1 MLESPFWLAPL
12 LAALAT
18 WSLTPLVRRYLVT
31 RQIIDHPNHRSSH
44 RQATPRGGGLA
55 MAAGLMLA
63 VVSAVPADQ
72 IAMLLVV
79 ILALTVLGWLD
90 DRHDLPVSVRLLVQ
104 LLLAVGMLVWLG
116 GVKVLSVAGVSITLP
131 WLWSGLALIAV
142 VWLINLH
149 NFMDGS
155 DGLAAMQGAWSGLA
169 FGVLFAYAEQRS
181 EAMVAFSLA
190 AVCLAFLFWNR
201 PPARLFMG
209 DVGSVLLGGMIAWL
223 ALVGVVRGAISV
235 WLSLMVCAVFVV
247 DASLT
252 LLARVRRGERWY
264 TAHRQHAY
272 QRLINAGWGHG
283 RVLAMYTGVN
293 AVVVLP
299 ALVIGV
305 ALPGW
310 DFWLALVVSVLLA
323 AGWWAIQSAANGELE
338 SHD

>member
-1 MLESPFWLAPL
+1 MFESTFWLAPL
-12 LAALAT
+12 LAALLT
-18 WSLTPLVRRYLVT
+18 WSLTPLVRRYLVA

-44 RQATPRGGGLA
+44 HQATPRGGGLA
-55 MAAGLMLA
+55 MAAGLVLA
-63 VVSAVPADQ
+63 AIAVPADQ
-72 IAMLLVV
+72 VAVVLVV
-79 ILALTVLGWLD
+79 ILSLTVLGWLD
-90 DRHDLPVSVRLLVQ
+90 DRHDLPVTVRLFAQ
-104 LLLAVGMLVWLG
+104 FLLALGMLAWLG
-116 GVKVLSVAGVSITLP
+116 GVTALSIAGVIITLP

-169 FGVLFAYAEQRS
+169 FGMLFAHAEHRS
-181 EAMVAFSLA
+181 EALVAFSLA

-223 ALVGVVRGAISV
+223 ALVGVVVGAISV
-235 WLSLMVCAVFVV
+235 WLSLMVCAVFVI
-247 DASLT
+247 DASMT

-272 QRLINAGWGHG
+272 QRLINAGWSHG
-283 RVLAMYTGVN
+283 RVLVMYTGVN
-293 AVVVLP
+293 VVVVLP

-305 ALPGW
+305 VYPGW
-310 DFWLALVVSVLLA
+310 DFWLALAVSGVLV

-338 SHD
+338 THD

>member
-1 MLESPFWLAPL
+1 MSEASFWLVPL
-12 LAALAT
+12 LAAVLT
-18 WSLTPLVRRYLVT
+18 WSLTPLVLRYLVA

-55 MAAGLMLA
+55 MAAGLLLA
-63 VVSAVPADQ
+63 ASAVPAEQ
-72 IAMLLVV
+72 IAVLLVLV
-79 ILALTVLGWLD
+79 LSLTVLGWLD
-90 DRHDLPVSVRLLVQ
+90 DRHDLPVSVRLFAQ
-104 LLLAVGMLVWLG
+104 LLLAFGMLVWLG
-116 GVKVLSVAGVSITLP
+116 GVTTLSVAGVSITLP

-169 FGVLFAYAEQRS
+169 LGILFAHAEQRS
-181 EAMVAFSLA
+181 EALLAFSLA
-190 AVCLAFLFWNR
+190 AVCLAFLVWNR

-223 ALVGVVRGAISV
+223 VLVGVVRDAISI

-247 DASLT
+247 DASMT

-272 QRLINAGWGHG
+272 QRLIDAGWGQG
-283 RVLAMYTGVN
+283 QVLVMYTGIN

-305 ALPGW
+305 VFPGW
-310 DFWLALVVSVLLA
+310 DFWLALAVCGVLV
-323 AGWWAIQSAANGELE
+323 AGWWAIQSAANGELTT
-338 SHD
+338 HD